1 MNDKSSAPWKVPIM
15 IVGGVIGALVGVVAA
30 RMWIR
35 GDALALK
42 KDIQRKPQ
50 GLSLSPIALL
60 PIALSVIKLLRQI
73 GSLSDN
79 D

>member
-1 MNDKSSAPWKVPIM
+1 MNDKPSAQWKAPIM
-15 IVGGVIGALVGVVAA
+15 IVGGVIGAVVGVVAA

-35 GDALALK
+35 GDAIVLE
-42 KDIQRKPQ
+42 KDIKRKPQ
-50 GLSLSPIALL
+50 GLSLSPLALL

-73 GSLSDN
+73 SSLSDN